1 MRYKIRQRR
10 NVLPMVEPGNGN
22 SGSRGLST
30 AVRQWRRS
38 VAAGA
43 SGMLGQKVPAL
54 TSGAMITSATDPRW
68 VFALQV
74 AGQLQGVA
82 LPLDQREKLE
92 RTAKVM
98 GLTVF
103 NANLIIA
110 IVQDSARRGVPAL
123 ECPAVAEAQLGMVG
137 LSSQRRRATW
147 LIVATVGLVLVL
159 EVLSLLLIVK
169 L

>member
-10 NVLPMVEPGNGN
+10 NALPMVEPGTGN
-22 SGSRGLST
+22 SGLRGLS
-30 AVRQWRRS
+30 AAARPWRRS
-38 VAAGA
+38 VAVGA
-43 SGMLGQKVPAL
+43 SGMLGEKVPAP
-54 TSGAMITSATDPRW
+54 TRRAMITSATDPRW
-68 VFALQV
+68 VFAVQV
-74 AGQLQGVA
+74 ASQLQGVA

-110 IVQDSARRGVPAL
+110 IVQDCARRGVPAL
-123 ECPAVAEAQLGMVG
+123 ECPAVAETQLGMVD
-137 LSSQRRRATW
+137 LSGQRRRATW
-147 LIVATVGLVLVL
+147 LIVATVGFVLVL

-169 L
+169 V